1 MGTDDDV
8 NIAFFPSLQCSKVT
22 CSSQEGKAVHL
33 RRPPTWAAWGVGPVT
48 YLDGV
53 MVMGPPDREGMLYL
67 YG

>member
-1 MGTDDDV
+1 MFISGGESGSPKE
-8 NIAFFPSLQCSKVT
+8 A
-22 CSSQEGKAVHL
+22 SQG
-33 RRPPTWAAWGVGPVT
+33 RPQGGPVT